1 MNDTAIT
8 TASQYLTFKIGDELF
23 ALDVSQVR
31 EVLYLS
37 TITKVPGSPPFMRG
51 VINVRGS
58 VVPVIDLRIKFGLPE
73 TVNTL
78 NTRIIV
84 MDLLLD
90 GELTVLG
97 AMADSVHEVRDLEA
111 GQIEKPPKI
120 GMRWRTDV
128 IKGIG
133 KQNDEFIIILDIDE
147 VFSSEELAMV
157 EQTGSEGSEY
167 LKPED
172 KEALPERAEA
182 FA

>member
-31 EVLYLS
+31 EVLDLS